1 MDKVVIGVD
10 MAKDKFDFFV
20 EGKAQKLL
28 NTVKGHRQFVKL
40 VSRYDNVHVV
50 MEATGNYH
58 LHLATALSNAD
69 IMLSIINPLRLKRF
83 SQMKLSRIKTDAAD
97 AKLLTEYGLEQN
109 PPLTTLK
116 LAVQQQ
122 LKQLNTSIAQ
132 LMKQRTALKN
142 LIHANSH
149 LPHIDPTCS
158 VVLKRMLKQQNRA
171 IEHLEK
177 KLTQLTDKSYSD
189 TKKLMMTISGIGTRT
204 AGALIAYVGDLSTFE
219 THKQLAAFMGLNP
232 VPYESGTMKA
242 RSHISKQGNAKLRT
256 LFYMCALSA
265 RRHNKDCKK
274 LYARLRA
281 AGKEAKVALIAVANK
296 LIRQVFAVVKSG
308 VAFDNDYVEKSL
320 QRT

>member
-1 MDKVVIGVD
+1 
-10 MAKDKFDFFV
+10 
-20 EGKAQKLL
+20 
-28 NTVKGHRQFVKL
+28 
-40 VSRYDNVHVV
+40 
-50 MEATGNYH
+50 
-58 LHLATALSNAD
+58 
-69 IMLSIINPLRLKRF
+69 
-83 SQMKLSRIKTDAAD
+83 
-97 AKLLTEYGLEQN
+97 
-109 PPLTTLK
+109 
-116 LAVQQQ
+116 
-122 LKQLNTSIAQ
+122 
-132 LMKQRTALKN
+132 MKQRTALKN

-158 VVLKRMLKQQNRA
+158 AVLKRMLKQQNRA
-171 IEHLEK
+171 IERLGK

-189 TKKLMMTISGIGTRT
+189 TKKLMMTISGIGART
-204 AGALIAYVGDLSTFE
+204 AGALVAYVGDLSTFE

-242 RSHISKQGNAKLRT
+242 RSHISKQGNAKLHT